1 MNWPLFV
8 PDLWYTITIACE
20 GKKNIRKF
28 SIYHYL
34 IFNCK
39 LKITSSL
46 SFSNLRLIFLLCMNV
61 LIVEDDK
68 KMVNLL
74 QTGLKDQ
81 GVVSDAVSIGSEAV
95 DRILSHD
102 YDVIVLDI
110 MLPGELNGFA
120 VCREIRKE
128 GVNTP
133 IIMVT
138 ARESVE
144 DRVRGLDAGAD
155 DYLPKPF
162 SLEELL
168 ARLRALV
175 RRGRALDQPVLQVA
189 DLILDPSRR
198 VVERAGKPINL
209 SKKEF
214 RLLEYLMRNKNRV
227 ITRTMLI
234 EHIWGYKIDYN
245 SKVVDVY
252 INYIRKKVDKD
263 FDKKLVQ
270 TVRGVG
276 YIIKD

>member
-1 MNWPLFV
+1 MN
-8 PDLWYTITIACE
+8 I
-20 GKKNIRKF
+20 
-28 SIYHYL
+28 
-34 IFNCK
+34 
-39 LKITSSL
+39 
-46 SFSNLRLIFLLCMNV
+46 
-61 LIVEDDK
+61 LIVEDDQ
-68 KMVNLL
+68 KMITLL

-81 GVVSDAVSIGSEAV
+81 GVVSDAVSDGPEAV

-110 MLPGELNGFA
+110 MLPGEMDGFA
-120 VCREIRKE
+120 ICKQIRKE
-128 GVNTP
+128 GVSTP
-133 IIMVT
+133 VIMVT

-144 DRVRGLDAGAD
+144 DRVKGLDAGAD

-175 RRGRALDQPVLQVA
+175 RRGRALDQPVLEVA
-189 DLILDPSRR
+189 DLVLDPSRR
-198 VVERAGKPINL
+198 VVERAGKHINL

-234 EHIWGYKIDYN
+234 EHIWGYKIDYD

-252 INYIRKKVDKD
+252 INYVRKKVDKD
-263 FDKKLVQ
+263 FGRNLIQ

-276 YIIKD
+276 YMIKD